1 MRVSEERITGNAT
14 DGKSQRAEDSSS
26 ANPSSISSNL
36 KAGRQR
42 CYAARDA
49 YYACVDGD
57 SSQGGS
63 ERDKGACKEY
73 RVAFEAS
80 CAKSWV
86 HHFDSLREK
95 EARVYRRIQDGIV
108 ASEKRKETLGRLQGQ
123 GEGTSPA
130 ART

>member
-1 MRVSEERITGNAT
+1 MRVSEEGITGNAT
-14 DGKSQRAEDSSS
+14 DGKSQRVEDSSS
-26 ANPSSISSNL
+26 ANPSSNL

-49 YYACVDGD
+49 YYACVDAD
-57 SSQGGS
+57 PSQGGS
-63 ERDKGACKEY
+63 ERDKGACKEH
-73 RVAFEAS
+73 RAAFEAS